1 MDRHATRILK
11 YETHNLV
18 RTRWLPAMGI
28 LLFAATEVLFRFGGD
43 PAKVVTS
50 LMNVALVILPLVC
63 LVVGTVYFYNAREFN
78 ELLLAQPMNRA
89 SLYLGKLISFTAA
102 ISAAYLMGLGLPFL
116 IHNYQLSLYAGKI
129 ATLLAVG
136 LALIVIFSAMAFWVA
151 TRYEEK
157 IKGLGYVILLWFFLA
172 VVYDG
177 IILLFIHTFR
187 EYPYETPLLILVMAN
202 PIDLGRI
209 LILLQMDISAL
220 LGYTGAVFR
229 KLFGTELGVGI
240 PAAALL
246 LYAVVPIVLGLR
258 AFRRKDL

>member
-177 IILLFIHTFR
+177 DPHSPADGHLSPAGVHGSRLPQTVR
-187 EYPYETPLLILVMAN
+187 
-202 PIDLGRI
+202 D
-209 LILLQMDISAL
+209 
-220 LGYTGAVFR
+220 GA
-229 KLFGTELGVGI
+229 GGWDSGGGV
-240 PAAALL
+240 AALCRRPDRSRPAGVPTQRFVNL
-246 LYAVVPIVLGLR
+246 LS
-258 AFRRKDL
+258 